1 MHPRINGI
9 RRLLIK
15 IISIEEE
22 EGVMSLIRSL
32 MGRRQ
37 FLVAAGAASTVAL
50 ARKKLAGLVPGQQ
63 AGIAMASEAA
73 VPPVLDGV
81 NNRYGN
87 LLSPIKIRNVIVKN
101 RMFNRAGSPPHNL
114 QGPELYPAEVL
125 REYYSNMAKGAAIIT
140 PRFSG
145 NSGNRKD
152 MRGDSAHMAIFDT
165 EDPGVMNYIDQIIE
179 GIHAMGS
186 LVEGGGRGGPGG
198 GGGQSGK
205 SALQAAV
212 DQAKQVEDAGYD
224 VMGVQGARNVS
235 DEKSVEEA
243 IEQMEA
249 IKRSTNL
256 ILTMS
261 VQLDPG
267 LRPETNDG
275 GSQNLTSL
283 EDGIAI
289 AKAFDGHADI
299 LKITVGAGMASHPTN
314 WNMAEDEP
322 MTLALCR
329 AFKKAG
335 VKMLLAPNGG
345 YHNPDLNEKWMTE
358 GIIDMVVMSRAWN
371 VDGDYGRKLYDGRG
385 DDIKPCLL
393 CNKCHGLSM
402 NGPWITVCSV
412 NPKLGLEPTV
422 KIITPPTF
430 KKTVAVIGG
439 GPAGMEAAVTAAGRG
454 HDVTLYEKSDA
465 LGGLLKHSV
474 YSAHKW
480 TLKDY
485 MEYQIRQVKKAGITV
500 KLNTTA
506 TPDMIKGKGYDTVIA
521 ALGAEPVSKSKMKGA
536 DGKNVMIGMDVYGRE
551 KELGKDVVFI
561 GGGEWG
567 VQTAMYLAE
576 KGHNVMVL
584 SPEQELLTLDRV
596 HYPEY
601 IIDTYDHME
610 NFDYETQVI
619 PQRIDGKKVYYT
631 DASGKEKSVKGDSVV
646 IWSGLRARTEEAV
659 TFAPTA
665 GKGFHAVGDCTTN
678 GGNIQRSVRSAYFA
692 AAQI

>member
-1 MHPRINGI
+1 
-9 RRLLIK
+9 
-15 IISIEEE
+15 
-22 EGVMSLIRSL
+22 

-37 FLVAAGAASTVAL
+37 FLLAAGAAPTAAL
-50 ARKKLAGLVPGQQ
+50 AHKKLS
-63 AGIAMASEAA
+63 GIVKPMAKPNIAEASEAA
-73 VPPVLDGV
+73 TPPVMSGGD
-81 NNRYGN
+81 NKYSH
-87 LLSPIKIRNVIVKN
+87 LLSPVKIRNVIVKN

-114 QGPELYPAEVL
+114 QGPENFPAEVL
-125 REYYSNMAKGAAIIT
+125 REYYSNMAKGAAIVV

-145 NSGNRKD
+145 NSGNRKE
-152 MRGDSAHMAIFDT
+152 MRGDSAHMAMFDT
-165 EDPGVMNYIDQIIE
+165 SDPGVMNYIDQIIE

-198 GGGQSGK
+198 GGQSGK

-212 DQAKQVEDAGYD
+212 DQAKQVEDSGYD
-224 VMGVQGARNVS
+224 VMGTMGARNIN
-235 DEKSVEEA
+235 DPKAVEEA

-261 VQLDPG
+261 MQLDPG
-267 LRPETNDG
+267 LRPETNDN
-275 GSQNLTSL
+275 GSQGLTSL

-314 WNMAEDEP
+314 WNMKEDEP
-322 MTLALCR
+322 LTLKLCR
-329 AFKKAG
+329 AFKAAG

-345 YHNPDLNEKWMTE
+345 YHNADLNEKWITE
-358 GIIDMVVMSRAWN
+358 GVIDMVVMSRAWN

-385 DDIKPCLL
+385 EDIKPCIL

-422 KIITPPTF
+422 KVITPPAF
-430 KKTVAVIGG
+430 KKKVAVIGG

-474 YSAHKW
+474 YSDHKW

-485 MEYQIRQVKKAGITV
+485 MEYQIRQVKKAGVTV

-506 TPDMIKGKGYDTVIA
+506 TPDMIKALGYDTVIA
-521 ALGAEPVSKSKMKGA
+521 ALGAEPVSASKMRGA
-536 DGKNVMIGMDVYGRE
+536 DGKNVMMGMDVYGRE
-551 KELGKDVVFI
+551 KELGKDVVFV

-584 SPEQELLTLDRV
+584 SPDQELLTLDRV

-619 PQRIDGKKVYYT
+619 PQRIDGNKVYYT
-631 DASGKEKSVKGDSVV
+631 DASGKEKSVKGDSIV
-646 IWSGLRARTEEAV
+646 IWSGLKARTDEAV
-659 TFAPTA
+659 AFAPAA
-665 GKGFHAVGDCTTN
+665 GKGFYAVGDCTTH